1 MITFTLLL
9 GKLHCSEG
17 RGVGCVG
24 ISQGHVLLLAGPQL
38 CFSSA
43 GQPFRAS
50 EQSSY
55 VYIVRQQV
63 DVGWSP
69 SFTTNYN
76 FEKNFNTS
84 EAQFPYL

>member
-24 ISQGHVLLLAGPQL
+24 ISQGHVLLLAGPWL

-43 GQPFRAS
+43 GLALPGFRA
-50 EQSSY
+50 EQLC
-55 VYIVRQQV
+55 VH
-63 DVGWSP
+63 
-69 SFTTNYN
+69 
-76 FEKNFNTS
+76 S
-84 EAQFPYL
+84 EAASRCGLESQFHY